1 MNKLFF
7 QSLTGSRLYGLNDEN
22 SDYDWKHI
30 VVSPLAKII
39 SPFTKDS
46 GSDSKVGDD
55 DVCTY
60 ELRHFV
66 HLLSKCNPTILE
78 ILFAKNAEVEN
89 DVRSVF
95 YTELQY
101 HKTHFLEA
109 TRVYYAHSGY
119 AHDQR
124 ELFQDTTRDSKRV
137 SKAAV
142 AFIRIMEQGV
152 TLLLKGGFHPT
163 ISDQTL
169 KDELLELKYE
179 YNPNKHNNLV
189 LKRMEELETK
199 LAEAY
204 QKSCLPRA
212 NDISWKTQYA
222 TGVAW
227 AEDYLTRVYKE
238 LG

>member
-1 MNKLFF
+1 MSKLFF
-7 QSLTGSRLYGLNDEN
+7 RSLTGSRLYGLNDEN

-30 VVSPLAKII
+30 IVSPLTKVI

-46 GSDSKVGDD
+46 SSVSQVGNNDT
-55 DVCTY
+55 CTY

-78 ILFAKNAEVEN
+78 ILFAKNAEAEN
-89 DVRSVF
+89 DVRSIF
-95 YTELQY
+95 YKELQFY
-101 HKTHFLEA
+101 KAHFLEA

-124 ELFQDTTRDSKRV
+124 KLFQDTTLDSKRV

-152 TLLLKGGFHPT
+152 TLLSTGGFHPT
-163 ISDQTL
+163 ISDQAL

-189 LKRMEELETK
+189 LKRMEELEIK

-212 NDISWKTQYA
+212 NDASWETQYS
-222 TGVAW
+222 TSVAW
-227 AEDYLTRVYKE
+227 AEDYLVRVYKE